1 MTIILVIV
9 VVAALILAAVL
20 GVGVIV
26 LMKMG
31 VIAKYAFKEEPQD
44 QGDYEIDQSREAK

>member
-1 MTIILVIV
+1 MTSILIIL
-9 VVAALILAAVL
+9 VVAALILAAAL

-26 LMKMG
+26 LIKMG

-44 QGDYEIDQSREAK
+44 QGDYEIDQSREVK